1 MTGNADIDCSG
12 DQYASVISAFARL
25 GRYTATHWT
34 SCHLSRRQESSA
46 PGLDLCSTA
55 SCSSHN
61 SGPGFAPVGYAEL
74 SGSER
79 TKNFFEVYLAAPV
92 VIAFYIGF
100 KIWKRSSVRRLKDI
114 DIVSGRREIDLDQIL
129 ADERAARASWPMRKK
144 VWKTV
149 C

>member
-1 MTGNADIDCSG
+1 MFNCLVLIA
-12 DQYASVISAFARL
+12 QF
-25 GRYTATHWT
+25 WT
-34 SCHLSRRQESSA
+34 
-46 PGLDLCSTA
+46 
-55 SCSSHN
+55 
-61 SGPGFAPVGYAEL
+61 GFAPVGYAEL

-129 ADERAARASWPMRKK
+129 ADERVARASWPMWKK